1 MHPVGLGHL
10 PPPRDM
16 RASRMRGT
24 RGEERGK
31 GISRME
37 LDLGP
42 VHLAYNPSYSACFFQ
57 PE

>member
-37 LDLGP
+37 LDLGMI
-42 VHLAYNPSYSACFFQ
+42 LGSGLGLRM
-57 PE
+57 EGEDL